1 MWAAKKSLAR
11 GKVSRKGIVT
21 QGENMRKTLAI
32 ALSVVGGVLAMAGPL
47 LAHHA
52 ASSYDNTR
60 EIKLEGIVTEF
71 RMVNPHPQLY
81 FTVKGPDGIEEWFGE
96 SQSPPYRW
104 FNNGWKANTIKAGDA
119 ITVIGRPS
127 REAGR
132 KRVNITKIFGPNGA
146 QYPPKE
152 GRVGP
157 LD

>member
-1 MWAAKKSLAR
+1 MWAARKSLAR
-11 GKVSRKGIVT
+11 VKVFRKGSSRKG
-21 QGENMRKTLAI
+21 EHMRNRLAI
-32 ALSVVGGVLAMAGPL
+32 TLSVVGVLAMAGPL

-52 ASSYDNTR
+52 ASSYDNTK
-60 EIKLEGIVTEF
+60 EIKLEGTVTEF

-81 FTVKGPDGIEEWFGE
+81 FTVKGPDGTEEWFGE

-104 FNNGWKANTIKAGDA
+104 YNNGWKANTIKAGD
-119 ITVIGRPS
+119 TVTIIGRPS
-127 REAGR
+127 RESGR

-146 QYPPKE
+146 EYPPKT

>member
-1 MWAAKKSLAR
+1 MR
-11 GKVSRKGIVT
+11 NRVT
-21 QGENMRKTLAI
+21 I
-32 ALSVVGGVLAMAGPL
+32 ALSVVGGVVAMAGSL

-60 EIKLEGIVTEF
+60 EIKMEGIVKEF

-81 FTVKGPDGIEEWFGE
+81 FTVKGADGIEEWFGE

-104 FNNGWKANTIKAGDA
+104 YNNGWKANTIKFGDA

-127 REAGR
+127 REPGR

-146 QYPPKE
+146 EYPPKG